1 MIETIF
7 LILTVICII
16 FYLGGQIKNSHYAK
30 SNTVYIL
37 VMLILTILGYV
48 VVIAT
53 EERYPIASYVTVG
66 LIVLTILI
74 INIIEYAGINV

>member
-1 MIETIF
+1 MIDTIF

-37 VMLILTILGYV
+37 VMLILTIVGFLLVKFVPYKPVQYG
-48 VVIAT
+48 
-53 EERYPIASYVTVG
+53 SVG
-66 LIVLTILI
+66 LIMLTILI

>member
-1 MIETIF
+1 MIDTIF

-16 FYLGGQIKNSHYAK
+16 FYLGGQIKNSHYTK

-37 VMLILTILGYV
+37 VMLILTIIGF
-48 VVIAT
+48 IAVKFVP
-53 EERYPIASYVTVG
+53 YKPVQYGSVG
-66 LIVLTILI
+66 LIMLTILI

>member
-16 FYLGGQIKNSHYAK
+16 FYLGGQIKNSHYTK

-37 VMLILTILGYV
+37 AMLILTIIGYV
-48 VVIAT
+48 VVITT
-53 EERYPIASYVTVG
+53 EEKYPIASYGTVG
-66 LIVLTILI
+66 LIVFTILV
-74 INIIEYAGINV
+74 INIIEYAGINI